1 MGKGTFEHLKL
12 SDDNIRYQWLVK
24 VLLAVLP
31 TTTSK
36 YQGQE
41 YRADI
46 QTAPTLDLDEAWI
59 GGETETLSGDA

>member
-46 QTAPTLDLDEAWI
+46 QTAPTLDLDEA
-59 GGETETLSGDA
+59 